1 MPKLT
6 LTINLPKTA
15 NTNKTYP
22 VNIDFDEASKQW
34 RIHTMA
40 DDPKALRRRQRA
52 YWRGVRRA
60 ERKAIEATACFKV
73 VKRKRGARKVK
84 PVKRLIDEC

>member
-6 LTINLPKTA
+6 LTIKLHRSP
-15 NTNKTYP
+15 NKQYP

-40 DDPKALRRRQRA
+40 DDPKALRKRQRA
-52 YWRGVRRA
+52 YWREV
-60 ERKAIEATACFKV
+60 RKAEHKALEASASFKV
-73 VKRKRGARKVK
+73 TRRGRGKRKVRA
-84 PVKRLIDEC
+84 PKRLIDEC

>member
-6 LTINLPKTA
+6 LTIKLHRSP
-15 NTNKTYP
+15 NKQYP

-40 DDPKALRRRQRA
+40 DDPKALRKRQRA
-52 YWRGVRRA
+52 YWRGVRKA
-60 ERKAIEATACFKV
+60 EHKAMEATASFKATP
-73 VKRKRGARKVK
+73 RKRGKRKVRA
-84 PVKRLIDEC
+84 PKRLIDEC

>member
-22 VNIDFDEASKQW
+22 VDIDFDEASKQW
-34 RIHTMA
+34 RIHTLA

-52 YWRGVRRA
+52 YWRAVRRA
-60 ERKAIEATACFKV
+60 EHKAIEATAFFKV

>member
-6 LTINLPKTA
+6 LTINLPKS
-15 NTNKTYP
+15 NNKTYP

-52 YWRGVRRA
+52 YWRGVRKA

-73 VKRKRGARKVK
+73 TKRKRGARKVK